1 MSVVNGRLLT
11 RRARRLPASA
21 AASTLALSGL
31 FIFTFFLV
39 TARFP
44 SLFTEF
50 GIYLALLGLLL
61 RPDEISFPA
70 PVRWAMALV
79 LWGLVTTFTAIS
91 PETAY
96 GSLIE
101 LLKALVIFFV
111 VMNALRTPQQL
122 RSYILLFLAAF
133 LVWPARGALTNYVTG
148 NRYFGR
154 AIWNGIYA
162 NPNDLAAITLLVLG
176 LTLAIATVKT
186 QNPRV
191 RRAAI
196 AFVPVTVLI
205 LLLTQSRGAFIG
217 LVVGFGPTIFSRMRK
232 RPTIAG
238 PVLIVVLLAALL
250 VPSTAWQRF
259 EDITKVTSSET
270 IREADQYGSA
280 AQRLDILKVGWHI
293 FTDHPL
299 LGVGIGCYNEANA
312 HYAPKLGRRDAHN
325 TYISLAAEMGVPGL
339 VLWLG
344 LVGSVL
350 AQVRRRRQSIEADD
364 RMIQIV
370 WLERAIVG
378 CLVAAFF
385 ASYSGITI
393 FYLLL
398 GTLWAA
404 SRVLGRDATDAGMPP
419 APGPPR
425 AARALRVR
433 APRSR
438 ALRSRAPRAR

>member
-1 MSVVNGRLLT
+1 VSVENGRLVT
-11 RRARRLPASA
+11 GRRARRVPVSA
-21 AASTLALSGL
+21 AGSALSLVGL

-44 SLFTEF
+44 SLFTEL

-61 RPDEISFPA
+61 RPQDVRFPS
-70 PVRWAMALV
+70 PVRWAAALV
-79 LWGLVTTFTAIS
+79 LWGMATTFYAIS
-91 PETAY
+91 PEAAY
-96 GSLIE
+96 AALIE

-133 LVWPARGALTNYVTG
+133 LIWPARGTLTNYLTG

-186 QNPRV
+186 QNARV
-191 RRAAI
+191 RRATI
-196 AFVPVTVLI
+196 ALVPVAVLI
-205 LLLTQSRGAFIG
+205 ILLTQSRGAFIG
-217 LVVGFGPTIFSRMRK
+217 LLVGFGPTILSRMRR

-238 PVLIVVLLAALL
+238 PVLIVILLAAVL
-250 VPSTAWQRF
+250 VPAAAWHRF
-259 EDITKVTSSET
+259 ENITKVTSSET
-270 IREADQYGSA
+270 ISEADQYGSA
-280 AQRLDILKVGWHI
+280 AQRLEILKNAWHI

-312 HYAPKLGRRDAHN
+312 RYAPKLGRRDAHN
-325 TYISLAAEMGVPGL
+325 TYLSLAAEMGVPGL

-364 RMIQIV
+364 RIIQIV

-378 CLVAAFF
+378 VLVAALF
-385 ASYSGITI
+385 ASYSVITI

-398 GTLWAA
+398 GALWAA
-404 SRVLGRDATDAGMPP
+404 AHLLGRDSTEGKTRP
-419 APGPPR
+419 AAR
-425 AARALRVR
+425 RALRT
-433 APRSR
+433 
-438 ALRSRAPRAR
+438 RAR

>member
-1 MSVVNGRLLT
+1 M
-11 RRARRLPASA
+11 PASA
-21 AASTLALSGL
+21 AASTLSLFGL
-31 FIFTFFLV
+31 FMFTFFLV

-44 SLFTEF
+44 SFFTEL

-61 RPDEISFPA
+61 RPQEVSFPT

-79 LWGLVTTFTAIS
+79 LWGVVTTFTAIS

-96 GSLIE
+96 AALIE

-122 RSYILLFLAAF
+122 RSYILLFLVAF
-133 LVWPARGALTNYVTG
+133 LIYPARGALQNYVTG

-154 AIWNGIYA
+154 AVWNGIYA

-196 AFVPVTVLI
+196 AFVPVTVVI
-205 LLLTQSRGAFIG
+205 LLLTQSRGTFIG
-217 LVVGFGPTIFSRMRK
+217 LVAGFGPAILSRVRR
-232 RPTIAG
+232 RPTLAG
-238 PVLIVVLLAALL
+238 PVLIVVVLAAVL
-250 VPSTAWQRF
+250 VPAAAWHRF
-259 EDITKVTSSET
+259 QGITKVTSSQT
-270 IREADQYGSA
+270 IGEADKYGSA
-280 AQRLDILKVGWHI
+280 AQRLAILENGWHI
-293 FTDHPL
+293 FMDHPL
-299 LGVGIGCYNEANA
+299 LGVGLGCYNQANA
-312 HYAPKLGRRDAHN
+312 RYAPGLGRRDAHN
-325 TYISLAAEMGVPGL
+325 TYISLGAEMGIPGL
-339 VLWLG
+339 LLWLG

-350 AQVRRRRQSIEADD
+350 AQVRRRRRSLEADD
-364 RMIQIV
+364 RTIQIL

-378 CLVAAFF
+378 CLIAAFF
-385 ASYSGITI
+385 ASYAGITT

-404 SRVLGRDATDAGMPP
+404 SNVLGLEATEPGAPP
-419 APGPPR
+419 SR
-425 AARALRVR
+425 RALR
-433 APRSR
+433 
-438 ALRSRAPRAR
+438 AR

>member
-1 MSVVNGRLLT
+1 VPL
-11 RRARRLPASA
+11 SA
-21 AASTLALSGL
+21 APSTLALSGL

-96 GSLIE
+96 VALIE

-122 RSYILLFLAAF
+122 RSYILLFLVAF
-133 LVWPARGALTNYVTG
+133 LVWPARGTLTNYVTG

-154 AIWNGIYA
+154 AMWNGIYA
-162 NPNDLAAITLLVLG
+162 APNDLAGITLLVLG

-186 QNPRV
+186 QNPPV
-191 RRAAI
+191 RRAAM
-196 AFVPVTVLI
+196 AFVPVAVLI

-217 LVVGFGPTIFSRMRK
+217 LIAGFGPTILSRMRK

-238 PVLIVVLLAALL
+238 PVLLVVLLAAVL
-250 VPSTAWQRF
+250 VPSTAWHRF

-270 IREADQYGSA
+270 IREADPYGSA
-280 AQRLDILKVGWHI
+280 AQRLDILKIGWKI
-293 FTDHPL
+293 FLDHPV

-312 HYAPKLGRRDAHN
+312 RYAPKLGRRDAHN

-350 AQVRRRRQSIEADD
+350 AQFRRRRPSIEADD
-364 RMIQIV
+364 RTIQV
-370 WLERAIVG
+370 LWLERAVIA

-385 ASYSGITI
+385 ATYSSITL
-393 FYLLL
+393 FYLVL

-404 SRVLGRDATDAGMPP
+404 SNILGREANEAGAQL
-419 APGPPR
+419 AP
-425 AARALRVR
+425 RALRAR
-433 APRSR
+433 T
-438 ALRSRAPRAR
+438 PRARTRRARTLRTP

>member
-1 MSVVNGRLLT
+1 MSVVNGRLAM
-11 RRARRLPASA
+11 RRPRRVPTA
-21 AASTLALSGL
+21 AAGAALSLFGL
-31 FIFTFFLV
+31 FVFTFFLV

-44 SLFTEF
+44 TLFTEI

-61 RPDEISFPA
+61 SPQDIIFPT
-70 PVRWAMALV
+70 PVRWATALV
-79 LWGLVTTFTAIS
+79 LWGLMTTFTSIS
-91 PETAY
+91 PEAAW
-96 GSLIE
+96 GALIV

-111 VMNALRTPQQL
+111 VLNALRTPQQL

-133 LVWPARGALTNYVTG
+133 LVWPARGTITNYLTG

-176 LTLAIATVKT
+176 LTLSIATVTT

-191 RRAAI
+191 RKAAI

-217 LVVGFGPTIFSRMRK
+217 LLVGFGPAIFSRMRK
-232 RPTIAG
+232 RPGVAG
-238 PVLIVVLLAALL
+238 PVLLVVVLAALV
-250 VPSTAWQRF
+250 VPATAWHRF
-259 EDITKVTSSET
+259 ENITKVTSSET
-270 IREADQYGSA
+270 LHEADPYGSA
-280 AQRLDILKVGWHI
+280 QQRFDILKIGWRI
-293 FTDHPL
+293 FEDHPI

-312 HYAPKLGRRDAHN
+312 RYAPRLGRRDAHN
-325 TYISLAAEMGVPGL
+325 TYISLAAEMGLPGL

-350 AQVRRRRQSIEADD
+350 MQVRRRRRSIEADEGI
-364 RMIQIV
+364 IQAL
-370 WLERAIVG
+370 WLERAVIAV
-378 CLVAAFF
+378 LVAAIF
-385 ASYSGITI
+385 ATYSSITI

-404 SRVLGRDATDAGMPP
+404 AKVLGPP
-419 APGPPR
+419 DE
-425 AARALRVR
+425 
-433 APRSR
+433 
-438 ALRSRAPRAR
+438 SRAPRARRARLTRGPRARAAQAR